1 MRTVAEPE
9 DIGIHPAERLPAS
22 AHVGRVRLA
31 VSNLERS
38 VRFYSQ
44 VIGLAVLEQT
54 GSMARLGP
62 QESENVILELME
74 TPGVKPIGQ
83 GKRLGLYHT
92 AFLLP
97 TRQALGSFV
106 SHLKQLG
113 VRFGA
118 GDHIYSEA
126 IYLTDPDGL
135 DVEVY
140 ADRDRSAWMF
150 EEQEI
155 VSATNGVGLGEL
167 MALSNGPWTGAP
179 QGTTVGHVHLYVGSL
194 DGAAAFYHAAL
205 GMDITTWRFPGALFL
220 SAGGYHHHVGLN
232 TWAAGSPMASEHD
245 ARLLHWEL
253 AFSEPE
259 ELQHTAERL
268 RRAGYEETAEPMEA
282 PAFKDPWGITV
293 ALVQEKVRQ
302 QIAA

>member
-1 MRTVAEPE
+1 MSTVAEHG

-38 VRFYSQ
+38 VQFYSQ

-54 GSMARLGP
+54 GSMARLSP
-62 QESENVILELME
+62 QGSEKVILELME
-74 TPGVKPIGQ
+74 MPGVQPIRQ

-140 ADRDRSAWMF
+140 ADRDSSAWIF
-150 EEQEI
+150 EGQEI
-155 VSATNGVGLGEL
+155 VSATNAVGLGEL
-167 MALSNGPWTGAP
+167 MNLSNEPWTGAP

-232 TWAAGSPMASEHD
+232 IWAAGSPQASQHD

-259 ELQHTAERL
+259 DLEHTADRL
-268 RRAGYEETAEPMEA
+268 RKAGYEETTGPTEA

-293 ALVQEKVRQ
+293 ALVHDRARQES
-302 QIAA
+302 AA